1 MEILIKKIKGIDR
14 YQVFKNG
21 EKTLISVSYDSYNSD
36 KYYLIYEGNRLKGR
50 FSSRNEVMEYLR
62 LYFLE
67 KNADLILGKK

>member
-21 EKTLISVSYDSYNSD
+21 EKTLISVSYDSYNSN

-50 FSSRNEVMEYLR
+50 FNSRNEVMEYLR
-62 LYFLE
+62 LYILE
-67 KNADLILGKK
+67 KSADLILGKK